1 MNSIISE
8 YDFNGIRCVRMQHG
22 KYTCIV
28 APGLGA
34 SVLRLRD
41 EENRIEVFRYNKN
54 ASAQQIES
62 EREIWGLPT
71 LYLPNRFEDGI
82 IKTSDGLYKMPIN
95 VPDQHNYIHGWVH
108 RRPHVIESIE
118 DSEEKCVLVTSFTHD
133 SKDEMYTFFP
143 VDFKISY
150 TFTLSDEGLRQEISL
165 TNLSDKALPVSLCT
179 HTTINAPMSD
189 EGEEKDLRLF
199 VPVVKR
205 CELNERCLP
214 TQELLALN
222 DWDKEYLTGK
232 MPTLQ
237 VIDNDM
243 YTAGTNKLDGEDF
256 YGAYVKDTAKGTLV
270 LNRVSKEFRFWN
282 MWNQDGVNHYFCPEP
297 MTAMINCTNLTL
309 PHEVTGY
316 CELSKGQSYTCW
328 QSFCTRKVEI

>member
-1 MNSIISE
+1 
-8 YDFNGIRCVRMQHG
+8 
-22 KYTCIV
+22 
-28 APGLGA
+28 
-34 SVLRLRD
+34 
-41 EENRIEVFRYNKN
+41 
-54 ASAQQIES
+54 
-62 EREIWGLPT
+62 
-71 LYLPNRFEDGI
+71 
-82 IKTSDGLYKMPIN
+82 
-95 VPDQHNYIHGWVH
+95 
-108 RRPHVIESIE
+108 VIESTE

-165 TNLSDKALPVSLCT
+165 TDLSDKALPVSLCT

-214 TQELLALN
+214 TQELLALS

-328 QSFCTRKVEI
+328 QSFCTRRIEI